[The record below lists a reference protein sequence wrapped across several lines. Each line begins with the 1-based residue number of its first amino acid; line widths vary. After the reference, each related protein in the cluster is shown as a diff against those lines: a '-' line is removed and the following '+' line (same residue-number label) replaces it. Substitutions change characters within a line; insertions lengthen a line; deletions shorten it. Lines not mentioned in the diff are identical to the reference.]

1 MLVAMVAL
9 LLGISHLFSGE
20 FQTSE
25 RDNARLRRD
34 VRDRDEVITR
44 ENVFHRFLSSEYER
58 QKPGFVRQRTN
69 YPEHPHD
76 SNNRH

>member
-20 FQTSE
+20 FQTDE
-25 RDNARLRRD
+25 KDNARLRRD
-34 VRDRDEVITR
+34 VRDRDDVITR
-44 ENVFHRFLSSEYER
+44 ENVFHTFLNPEYER
-58 QKPGFVRQRTN
+58 KKPEYVRQRTN

-76 SNNRH
+76 SKNRH